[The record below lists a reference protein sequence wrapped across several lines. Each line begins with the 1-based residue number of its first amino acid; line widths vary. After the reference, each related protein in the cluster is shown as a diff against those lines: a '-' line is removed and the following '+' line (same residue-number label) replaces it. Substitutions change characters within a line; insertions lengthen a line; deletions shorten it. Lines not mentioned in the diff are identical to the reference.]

1 MPKPKS
7 PDRPKKKFKFQPK
20 VEPKSQNGVTAITD
34 MYNSMSLTPNRRKVE
49 PKARVTRTAP
59 ARQMSEHVGNLAAPA
74 EDRFDD
80 DVPDVPSSR
89 VVVDPPNAIED
100 RQRAKV
106 RPAVYPTLIRELLSI
121 CMSEASDVRVA
132 LKNRN
137 RQRYK
142 NIFDSYKDNLSPQDY
157 SIVKSALFY
166 LYEFSRV
173 NSIDKDTAIWMI
185 GIYDIPTSQI
195 VSYTSKEVLRSIAK
209 ERGLSYSNKKAE
221 ELVENIRGVIDPSQ

>member
-1 MPKPKS
+1 M
-7 PDRPKKKFKFQPK
+7 
-20 VEPKSQNGVTAITD
+20 
-34 MYNSMSLTPNRRKVE
+34 
-49 PKARVTRTAP
+49 
-59 ARQMSEHVGNLAAPA
+59 
-74 EDRFDD
+74 
-80 DVPDVPSSR
+80 
-89 VVVDPPNAIED
+89 
-100 RQRAKV
+100 
-106 RPAVYPTLIRELLSI
+106 
-121 CMSEASDVRVA
+121 
-132 LKNRN
+132 KNRN

-173 NSIDKDTAIWMI
+173 NSIDKDTALWMI

>member
-7 PDRPKKKFKFQPK
+7 PDRPSKRKSKSQPK
-20 VEPKSQNGVTAITD
+20 VEPKYQPPNAITD
-34 MYNSMSLTPNRRKVE
+34 MYNSMSLTPRRNRLEPKVE
-49 PKARVTRTAP
+49 PKARVIRTAP
-59 ARQMSEHVGNLAAPA
+59 TSAAPA

-80 DVPDVPSSR
+80 DVPDVPSR

-100 RQRAKV
+100 RQRAKPAIASV

-142 NIFDSYKDNLSPQDY
+142 NIFDSYKDNLSEKDY